1 MMSMSLLYGKY
12 FVVLILE
19 VVGEVDH
26 FRLEADQLVD
36 LQVTEDLILSLVSSL
51 DVVLL
56 LKSVKFEVEHLKV
69 VNDVLNL
76 HLALW
81 LLRRD

>member
-1 MMSMSLLYGKY
+1 MMSMSLLYSEY

-56 LKSVKFEVEHLKV
+56 LKSVKFEVEHLEV

-81 LLRRD
+81 LLRWD